1 MMQEYEICFSRA
13 LHQKLKKKIIGKI
26 FVKITMNDEILV
38 VIERDNEMQFKLFI
52 SDFTIKLINGLTSDY
67 VAYEV
72 LKEYKKFIIA
82 KTNEKYFYQ
91 D

>member
-1 MMQEYEICFSRA
+1 MQEYEICFSRA
-13 LHQKLKKKIIGKI
+13 LHQKLKRKIIGKI

-38 VIERDNEMQFKLFI
+38 VIERENEMQFKLFI
-52 SDFTIKLINGLTSDY
+52 SDFTRKLINGLTSDY

>member
-13 LHQKLKKKIIGKI
+13 LHQKLKRKIIGKI

-38 VIERDNEMQFKLFI
+38 VIERENEMQFKLFI
-52 SDFTIKLINGLTSDY
+52 SDFTRKLINGLTSDY

-82 KTNEKYFYQ
+82 KTNEKYFYH